1 MADNEAKAKAM
12 VAEAQKKMS
21 SSKGDLFGL
30 YGLDFYTIAPPQ
42 YLIFYQTMSFKANIL
57 FLPSNITRTE
67 RFTGAEQ
74 ELVVKIS
81 LHSLKE
87 IG

>member
-1 MADNEAKAKAM
+1 MADNEAKARAM

-21 SSKGDLFGL
+21 SSKGDL
-30 YGLDFYTIAPPQ
+30 YGLDFYTIATPQ
-42 YLIFYQTMSFKANIL
+42 YLIFYQTMSFKVNIL